1 MAYLILAYP
10 VLVHL
15 AVVLGRPWLAGVALV
30 ALAASFLY
38 VPLMARRPLAWLALL
53 AAAGASALVVGSGMT
68 LYALYL
74 PPILLPLAMLWW
86 WSGTLRAGQVPFVT
100 RVATAIRGPL
110 PPDYAAYTRR
120 VTQAWV
126 AVFGLLAAA
135 GIGFALFAPPALW
148 SLFTNF
154 IAAAIIGAMFAAEYA
169 YRRWRFRHMDHPGFI
184 AFLRLVAKNGGRGRP
199 A

>member
-15 AVVLGRPWLAGVALV
+15 AVVLEWPWLAGVALV

-38 VPLMARRPLAWLALL
+38 PPLAARRPLAWAALL
-53 AAAGASALVVGSGMT
+53 AVAVGSAVVVGYGMT

-86 WSGTLRAGQVPFVT
+86 WSGTLREGRVPFVT

-110 PPDYAAYTRR
+110 PAEYAAYTRR

-126 AVFGLLAAA
+126 GVFGLLAAA
-135 GIGFALFAPPALW
+135 GLGFALFAPPALW

-154 IAAAIIGAMFAAEYA
+154 IAAGIIAAMFAVEYA
-169 YRRWRFRHMDHPGFI
+169 YRRWRFRHLDHPGFVH
-184 AFLRLVAKNGGRGRP
+184 FMRLVAKHGGRGRP